1 VGTRRD
7 EEAPSW
13 GCPPAQIVHAQEAHV
28 KKSLFLGPA
37 LSAAVVLTLAGC
49 AQAPGTGSSS
59 AAPSASSGG
68 SASASTSASAS
79 DFKAC
84 MVSDSG
90 GFDDKSFNQTSY
102 KGLTDAASELG
113 IATGQVESQTAAD
126 FAGNIQS
133 MVDADCK
140 MIVTVGFLLSDDT
153 VAAAKKNPDIKFAIV
168 DNNDP
173 KTYPA
178 VKNLKPLVFNTAQSS
193 FMAGYLAAG
202 TTQTKKVG
210 TFGGLKI
217 PTVTIFM
224 DGFAQGVKYYN
235 TQKKADVQ
243 VLGWDTAK
251 QDGQFVG
258 GFESQKDGQRTAD
271 NLISQGAD
279 IVFPVA
285 GPAGIGAL
293 QSAKAS
299 GGKVNAIWVDTDGC
313 VSAAAYCPQI
323 ISSVYK
329 GMDVAVSDVIKAARD
344 DSFSNDPFVGT
355 LENQG
360 TGLAPFHE
368 FDSKVPAELK
378 TELDKIKSD
387 ITSGAITIDSKSQP
401 TS

>member
-1 VGTRRD
+1 
-7 EEAPSW
+7 
-13 GCPPAQIVHAQEAHV
+13 V
-28 KKSLFLGPA
+28 KKSLLLGPA
-37 LSAAVVLTLAGC
+37 LGAAVVLTLASC
-49 AQAPGTGSSS
+49 AQAPGTGGSS
-59 AAPSASSGG
+59 AAPSSSSSSSASGGASS
-68 SASASTSASAS
+68 S

-113 IATGQVESQTAAD
+113 IPTGQVESSSASD

-133 MVDADCK
+133 MVDADCN

-153 VAAAKKNPDIKFAIV
+153 VAAAKKNPDIDFAIV

-202 TTQTKKVG
+202 SSQTKKVG

-224 DGFAQGVKYYN
+224 DGFAQGVDYYN
-235 TQKKADVQ
+235 SQKSANVQ
-243 VLGWDTAK
+243 VLGWDNEK

-313 VSAAAYCPQI
+313 VSAETYCPQI

-329 GMDVAVSDVIKAARD
+329 GMDVAVSDVIKAAKD
-344 DSFSNDPFVGT
+344 GSFSNDPFVGT
-355 LENQG
+355 LENGG

-387 ITSGAITIDSKSQP
+387 ITSGAITIESKSQP